1 MHADLDSRRS
11 ASGPRFMPL
20 SAPKIVSPSGL
31 TRRLLSSQTLNVVVA
46 IALFALLWVVNSRRA
61 DFTGILLYSIIAGSA
76 TMAAMKQLAP
86 IFRPLRAFYHWMVF
100 LCLLFLVALAS
111 STVAVAAIMV
121 VFRIPFAEF
130 GGEWWASGRLGT
142 VVITLVGILYHLHG
156 ESRSTLER
164 RNRELQDTVDVAQT
178 HSEQQGQE
186 LEKARE
192 IQEGLLPKKIPQVK
206 GLEVAGAWQP
216 ARVVGGDYY
225 DVLKFSDRKLGI
237 CIGDVVGKGITAALL
252 MANLQASFRA
262 FAEEGVS
269 PGALCGK
276 LHGVISHNVAQEKFV
291 TFCYCT
297 IDAGENRLTYACA
310 GHCPPLLLRGTGE
323 VISLKEG
330 GTPLGILP
338 GKEYRDTEVQLEAG
352 DRLMLYTDGLTEA
365 MNAEE
370 QEFGEARLVELG
382 RRNRALSAAE
392 MVDVIRQEV
401 SGYSGGSFQDDF
413 TLVVVAVK

>member
-1 MHADLDSRRS
+1 
-11 ASGPRFMPL
+11 MPL
-20 SAPKIVSPSGL
+20 SAPKVISQSGL
-31 TRRLLSSQTLNVVVA
+31 VRRFLTSQALNVVVA
-46 IALFALLWVVNSRRA
+46 IALFAVLWVVDWRRA
-61 DFTGILLYSIIAGSA
+61 DFAGILIYSVVAGSV
-76 TMAAMKQLAP
+76 TMVAMKRFAP
-86 IFRPLRAFYHWMVF
+86 LFMRLSLFYHWLVY

-111 STVAVAAIMV
+111 SILSVVVIML
-121 VFRIPFAEF
+121 VFQIPYSRFGAEF
-130 GGEWWASGRLGT
+130 WLSGRLGT
-142 VVITLVGILYHLHG
+142 LVITLVGILYHLYTQ
-156 ESRSTLER
+156 SRSALQV
-164 RNRELQDTVDVAQT
+164 RNLELQRTVDVAHT

-269 PGALCGK
+269 PGALCAK
-276 LHGVISHNVAQEKFV
+276 LHGVLSNNVAQEKFV

-310 GHCPPLLLRGTGE
+310 GHCPPLLLRASGE
-323 VISLKEG
+323 VLALKEG
-330 GTPLGILP
+330 GTPLGIPAGKEYP

-352 DRLMLYTDGLTEA
+352 DRLVLYTDGLTEA
-365 MNAEE
+365 MNAQE
-370 QEFGEARLVELG
+370 QEFGEPRLLELG
-382 RRNRALSAAE
+382 RRNSALSATALLE
-392 MVDVIRQEV
+392 VIRKEV
-401 SGYSGGSFQDDF
+401 SVYSGGSFQDDF
-413 TLVVVAVK
+413 TLVVVVVK

>member
-1 MHADLDSRRS
+1 
-11 ASGPRFMPL
+11 MPL
-20 SAPKIVSPSGL
+20 STPKFLSPSGL
-31 TRRLLSSQTLNVVVA
+31 TRRFLTSQTLNVVVA
-46 IALFALLWVVNSRRA
+46 IALFVLLWVVNWRGA
-61 DFTGILLYSIIAGSA
+61 DFIGILVYSIVAGSV
-76 TMAAMKQLAP
+76 TLAAMKQLAP
-86 IFRPLRAFYHWMVF
+86 LFTRLPIFYHWVVF
-100 LCLLFLVALAS
+100 LCLLFLVALAG
-111 STVAVAAIMV
+111 STVAVVVIML
-121 VFRIPFAEF
+121 VFRMPFSQFAA
-130 GGEWWASGRLGT
+130 EWWASGRLGT
-142 VVITLVGILYHLHG
+142 LVIALVGILYHLYG

-164 RNRELQDTVDVAQT
+164 RNLELQRTVDVAQT

-192 IQEGLLPKKIPQVK
+192 IQEGLLPKKIPQVR

-225 DVLKFSDRKLGI
+225 HVLKFSDRKLGI

-276 LHGVISHNVAQEKFV
+276 LHGVISNNVAQEKFV

-297 IDAGENRLTYACA
+297 IDAAENRLTYASA
-310 GHCPPLLLRGTGE
+310 GHCPPLLLRGAE
-323 VISLKEG
+323 EAISLKEG

-338 GKEYRDTEVQLEAG
+338 GRDYANTEVQLKTG
-352 DRLMLYTDGLTEA
+352 DRLILYTDGLTEA

-370 QEFGEARLVELG
+370 QEFGELRLVELG
-382 RRNRALSAAE
+382 KRNTGLSAAE
-392 MVDVIRQEV
+392 LLEVIRKEV

>member
-1 MHADLDSRRS
+1 M
-11 ASGPRFMPL
+11 RFSSLKFL
-20 SAPKIVSPSGL
+20 SQSGL
-31 TRRLLSSQTLNVVVA
+31 VRRFLTAQTLNIVVA
-46 IALFALLWVVNSRRA
+46 ISLFAVLWVVSWEHA
-61 DFTGILLYSIIAGSA
+61 SFAGILIYSVVTGSI
-76 TMAAMKQLAP
+76 TMAVLTRLAP
-86 IFRPLRAFYHWMVF
+86 VFMHLSSFYHWLVY

-111 STVAVAAIMV
+111 STLGV
-121 VFRIPFAEF
+121 VVILLVFQMPFSQFRSEF
-130 GGEWWASGRLGT
+130 WLSGRLGT
-142 VVITLVGILYHLHG
+142 LVITLVGILYHLYG
-156 ESRSTLER
+156 QSRSMLER
-164 RNRELQDTVDVAQT
+164 RNLELQRTVDVAHT

-225 DVLKFSDRKLGI
+225 DVLKFNDRKMGI

-262 FAEEGVS
+262 FAGEGVS
-269 PGALCGK
+269 PGAVCGK
-276 LHGVISHNVAQEKFV
+276 LHGVISNNVAQEKFV

-297 IDAGENRLTYACA
+297 IDAAENRLIYASA
-310 GHCPPLLLRGTGE
+310 GHCPPLLLRRLGE
-323 VISLKEG
+323 AIPLKEG

-338 GKEYRDTEVQLEAG
+338 GNEYADTEVQLEAG
-352 DRLMLYTDGLTEA
+352 DRLILYTDGLTEA

-370 QEFGEARLVELG
+370 EQFGEPRLVELG
-382 RRNRALSAAE
+382 KRNTALGAAE
-392 MVDVIRQEV
+392 LLEVIRREV
-401 SGYSGGSFQDDF
+401 SGFSGGSFQDDF